1 MAEPTG
7 NQGPCREVGPDVNSY
22 LPTRLS
28 GAAERGGTITFLSG
42 DGPGER
48 LEWAVLH
55 EEAKAMAVA
64 LARRG
69 VGPGSHVALLG
80 PTSRPFVTAIQ
91 AVWLAGATAVV
102 LPLPMRMNA
111 LEDFLAQTRT
121 RVRASDTSLVIAD
134 PMLAGFIQPEP
145 GDPPVVLLG
154 DLTGDAS
161 DPWAWDAPKEDPSA
175 LAILQFTSGSTADPK
190 GVMLSHATICAN
202 LDAIAQAAALDP
214 ADDVLCSWLPLY
226 HDMGLIGLLTLAM
239 TTGTDLA
246 LASPQD
252 FLSAPARWMEWMS
265 HHRATATAGPNFS
278 YALAAR
284 ALRRFAPATL
294 DLSRWRIALN
304 GAEAVDPKAA
314 GDFVAAG
321 APHGRDPGAVFPAF
335 GMAESTLAVTFPE
348 PGRGLRT
355 DPIDRKVLE
364 SEAYAAPADP
374 DGEGTRHLVRLGRP
388 VPGLEIRIVDPIS
401 GAVRAERE
409 VGELEIRG
417 TSVTTGY
424 YRRPDATEAA
434 FHDGWLRSGDLG
446 YTVDGELVVCGR
458 IKDLIIVGGRNVYPE
473 DVERA
478 AASVEGVRAGNVI
491 AFAVDGR
498 RGKEALVVVA
508 ESKDPD
514 LEGVRAAVAG
524 RVREVVGLP
533 PEEVVLVEPGTLHK
547 TSSGKLQRSLCRNSY
562 PSEDVS
568 PRWRH

>member
-1 MAEPTG
+1 MAERTSNPG
-7 NQGPCREVGPDVNSY
+7 VGPGVGPYVSY
-22 LPTRLS
+22 LPTRLVR
-28 GAAERGGTITFLSG
+28 ATERGGTITFLSAE
-42 DGPGER
+42 GPAAGER
-48 LEWAVLH
+48 VEWAVLH

-64 LARRG
+64 LTRRG
-69 VGPGSHVALLG
+69 VGPGAHVALLG

-91 AVWLAGATAVV
+91 ATWLAGATVVV
-102 LPLPMRMNA
+102 LPLPMRMSS
-111 LEDFLAQTRT
+111 LEDFVTQTRT
-121 RVRASDTSLVIAD
+121 RVRAADTTLVVAD

-145 GDPPVVLLG
+145 GDPPVVLLP

-161 DPWAWDAPKEDPSA
+161 DPWAWEAPKEDPTA

-190 GVMLSHATICAN
+190 GVMLPHATIGAN
-202 LDAIAQAAALDP
+202 LDAIAEAAALDP

-226 HDMGLIGLLTLAM
+226 HDMGLIGLLTLGM

-252 FLSAPARWMEWMS
+252 FLSAPSRWMEWMS

-284 ALRRFAPATL
+284 ALRRIAPGTL
-294 DLSRWRIALN
+294 DLSRWRVALN
-304 GAEAVDPKAA
+304 GAEAVDPKAVA
-314 GDFVAAG
+314 DFVAAG
-321 APHGRDPGAVFPAF
+321 VPHGLDPGAVFPAF
-335 GMAESTLAVTFPE
+335 GMAESTLAVTFP
-348 PGRGLRT
+348 PRGRGLCT
-355 DPIDRKVLE
+355 DPIDRHRLE
-364 SEAYAAPADP
+364 SDAYAAPADP
-374 DGEGTRHLVRLGRP
+374 DAEGTRHLVRLGWP
-388 VPGLEIRIVDPIS
+388 VPGLEIRIVDPVN
-401 GAVRAERE
+401 GDVRGDRE

-417 TSVTTGY
+417 TSITTGY

-446 YTVDGELVVCGR
+446 YLVEGELVICGR

-491 AFAVDGR
+491 AFGVDGR

-514 LEGVRAAVAG
+514 LDGVRAAVAG

-533 PEEVVLVEPGTLHK
+533 PEEVVLVEPGTLPK
-547 TSSGKLQRSLCRNSY
+547 TSSGKLQRSLCRSRY
-562 PSEDVS
+562 LSAALTA
-568 PRWRH
+568 R